1 MPLVETVASN
11 AKFHLSQDRTSQS
24 TVTNVFQSINQHLE
38 EAQVVED
45 LEAEVATEE
54 ALTEDHEKCTK
65 RLVEIVAN
73 NAKFHSSQDRT
84 NQSTVTNV
92 FQSINQHL
100 EEAQVVEDLE
110 VEVATEEALTED
122 HEKCTKRLVEIVV
135 KIVKFHS
142 SQNRTSQSTAANAF
156 KVIKEIKDNYH
167 FMFY

>member
-1 MPLVETVASN
+1 MQLVETVASN
-11 AKFHLSQDRTSQS
+11 AKFHL
-24 TVTNVFQSINQHLE
+24 
-38 EAQVVED
+38 
-45 LEAEVATEE
+45 
-54 ALTEDHEKCTK
+54 
-65 RLVEIVAN
+65 
-73 NAKFHSSQDRT
+73 SQDRT

-100 EEAQVVEDLE
+100 EEAQVAEDLE
-110 VEVATEEALTED
+110 VEVAAEVATEEALTED

>member
-1 MPLVETVASN
+1 MQLVETVASN
-11 AKFHLSQDRTSQS
+11 VKFHL
-24 TVTNVFQSINQHLE
+24 
-38 EAQVVED
+38 
-45 LEAEVATEE
+45 
-54 ALTEDHEKCTK
+54 
-65 RLVEIVAN
+65 
-73 NAKFHSSQDRT
+73 SQDRT

-110 VEVATEEALTED
+110 VEVAAEVATEEALTED

-142 SQNRTSQSTAANAF
+142 SQNRTSQSIAVNAF

>member
-1 MPLVETVASN
+1 MQLVETVAS
-11 AKFHLSQDRTSQS
+11 
-24 TVTNVFQSINQHLE
+24 
-38 EAQVVED
+38 
-45 LEAEVATEE
+45 
-54 ALTEDHEKCTK
+54 
-65 RLVEIVAN
+65 

-100 EEAQVVEDLE
+100 EEAQVAEDLE
-110 VEVATEEALTED
+110 VEVAAEVATEEALTED

-156 KVIKEIKDNYH
+156 KVIKEIKDN
-167 FMFY
+167 

>member
-1 MPLVETVASN
+1 MQLVETVASN
-11 AKFHLSQDRTSQS
+11 AKFHLSQDR
-24 TVTNVFQSINQHLE
+24 I
-38 EAQVVED
+38 
-45 LEAEVATEE
+45 
-54 ALTEDHEKCTK
+54 
-65 RLVEIVAN
+65 
-73 NAKFHSSQDRT
+73 

-100 EEAQVVEDLE
+100 EEVQVAEDLE
-110 VEVATEEALTED
+110 VEVAAEEALTED

>member
-1 MPLVETVASN
+1 MQLVETVAS
-11 AKFHLSQDRTSQS
+11 
-24 TVTNVFQSINQHLE
+24 
-38 EAQVVED
+38 
-45 LEAEVATEE
+45 
-54 ALTEDHEKCTK
+54 
-65 RLVEIVAN
+65 

-84 NQSTVTNV
+84 NQSTATNV
-92 FQSINQHL
+92 FQSINQKA

-110 VEVATEEALTED
+110 AEVAAEVATEEALTED

-142 SQNRTSQSTAANAF
+142 SQNRTSQSTAVNAF